1 MRKNPE
7 SESSSFYL
15 GVYESKP
22 DAKSRVSLPV
32 AFRNAAALRGP
43 ILDQQLEF
51 ILMHDARNGKVVVFD
66 PTTLK
71 QKLSTMS
78 EAQQAALGFS
88 ALHRRCDATG
98 RLILSGQTLS
108 ALAQQVKDPVVFVGC
123 LDYFEILSVA
133 KWNEIKAD
141 REAGLQAFLDTLSL
155 PGT

>member
-7 SESSSFYL
+7 LESSSFYL

-22 DAKSRVSLPV
+22 DAKGRLYLPV
-32 AFRNAAALRGP
+32 AFRNAAGLRGP
-43 ILDQQLEF
+43 VLDEQPEF
-51 ILMHDARNGKVVVFD
+51 ILMHDTRNGKVVVFD

-88 ALHRRCDATG
+88 VLHKRCDVTG
-98 RLILSGQTLS
+98 RLALSGQTLK
-108 ALAQQVKDPVVFVGC
+108 ALAQNKEDPVVFVGC
-123 LDYFEILSVA
+123 VDFFEIQSAVKWSKLSA
-133 KWNEIKAD
+133 E
-141 REAGLQAFLDTLSL
+141 REAGLQAFLDTLSP